1 MRRPLDFDGL
11 LKLTTVHPKNK
22 LHQTNPTNQFFKFF
36 FISSPFFLKSET
48 YSSNKI
54 KNQTKK
60 KIFRHTTLLLKLK
73 TPFYDV
79 AGIGRTLQE
88 LIV

>member
-1 MRRPLDFDGL
+1 VRRPLDFDGL

-60 KIFRHTTLLLKLK
+60 KNL
-73 TPFYDV
+73 PSYD
-79 AGIGRTLQE
+79 AAAETQNSIL
-88 LIV
+88 